1 MKTAVAQYMHC
12 FLTASALTL
21 SLALQPSADQEPVS
35 PDADF
40 TVREIA
46 QRLHKAAP
54 GERLE

>member
-1 MKTAVAQYMHC
+1 MKTAVAQHMHR
-12 FLTASALTL
+12 FLTASAVALL
-21 SLALQPSADQEPVS
+21 LALKPSAAQEPVS